1 MARLRQ
7 FGLLLWKNYVLQ
19 KRQVLVTLVELALP
33 ALFAAI
39 LIAIRQRVPE
49 SSHPNATIYS
59 PLSLSRLPDSLMWLH
74 HRQFPEFRDK
84 GWFLA
89 FTPANVTAVHD
100 IAERVHRAAS
110 GTLAALPFDSE
121 AELLAFIKADN
132 RSAENVLAA
141 MVFENRFARADDPL
155 PEKVTYSLR
164 FKYSPRNAPL
174 DEQSQLNPNR
184 DNDWITIF
192 LFPLFQ
198 LPGPRERHMKDGG
211 TPGYYREG
219 FLATQRFI
227 DEAITAAAAER
238 LGSAAP
244 RTAVEVQRFPYPPYR
259 DDIFILAIQTQLPLL
274 LMLSF
279 VYTALNIVR
288 TLVHEKES
296 KLKEYMKMMCLS
308 NWLHW
313 TAWFLKFFI
322 FFLISVFYMTVLFC
336 VKVGERGAVL
346 NFSDPTLVFVFILA
360 FSVSTISFCFMI
372 SVFFSQANVAAT
384 AGAFLYFFSYIP
396 YFFVLPWY
404 DQMSH
409 ALKMSSCLISN
420 VGMAMGA
427 QLISMW
433 EGKGVGIQWR
443 NLGES
448 VSVDDGFTMAHVLF
462 MLMLDAVLYGLVA
475 WYVEAV
481 FPGEYGVPQ
490 PWYFCVLP
498 SYWRGTQRTY
508 HVSAGDGE
516 GEGDGEGPASEF
528 IEREPLGLATGVK
541 IQGLRKV
548 FGKGR
553 HEKEAVKGLTLNMY
567 EGQITALLGH
577 NGAGKTTTLSILT
590 GLFPPSGGTA
600 LVNGYDIRYDMTLVR
615 KSLGLCP
622 QHDVLFPDLTVE
634 EHLSFFAKLKGC
646 PYERVPDEVSAMLT
660 ALQLEDKRQARASA
674 LSGGMKRKLS
684 IGIAFIGDPKVVLLD
699 EPTSGMDPCAR
710 RATWE
715 LLQRQR
721 AGRTV
726 LLSTHFMEEA
736 DVLGDRVAIVAH
748 GRLQCCGSSLFLKRK
763 YGAGYHMVV
772 VKQPEADVAWIS
784 KLVHSHVPEANLSSN
799 AGAELAYIMPA
810 DTSHRF
816 EGLFTELERRRDEL
830 GINSYGVSV
839 TTMEEV
845 FLRVG
850 KLADSAL
857 DAQARQLPHLH
868 YQHER
873 RMHDL
878 TAETDSISASMDDTS
893 TLVSEDLSSIKLNT
907 GMWLLLQQCRAMFLK
922 RAVYCWR
929 NWKVM
934 VAQFLVPL
942 IFTTV
947 ALVVA
952 RTLPGPRDSPSL
964 DLSLARYGA
973 HVSVPYALA
982 PGAGPEAASVAL
994 EYRRQIEEMR
1004 TATAV
1009 FVNDDAKYPGGDI
1022 LDYLVDNAKAE
1033 GGSFN
1038 THCVVGAA
1046 VAGGGGNG
1054 SGSVMVTALF
1064 NGQGFHTPATALLL
1078 VDNALLRHAV
1088 GANHSISVRNYPLP
1102 RNITE
1107 RAMDQFHEGQTGF
1120 AVAFNLMYGLA
1131 SLASTFALLL
1141 VTERATR
1148 AKHIQL
1154 VSGVRAV
1161 SYWVTA
1167 LLWDLFNYMIP
1178 CCCILLVFLGFE
1190 VKAYTAGAHLLL
1202 VLLILLLYGWA
1213 VIPLMYLLQNFFS
1226 SSATAYTRLSMFNVL
1241 SGTASFL
1248 SVNILR
1254 IPELGLLHLCHTLD
1268 KVFLMLPNYCLG
1280 QSLNY
1285 FYENYQFI
1293 QICNSSILAQILC
1306 RKNNITYQL
1315 DYLAWQPYGVGR
1327 YLTLMA
1333 VQGAA
1338 YLLLVFLLELNAFR
1352 SLARLCRNLCHRHP
1366 WWRARVAQVPVQET
1380 KEDED
1385 VARERLRVANVSA
1398 AVLSEQL
1405 VVKDLRKVYGVKNPL
1420 VAVDGISV
1428 GIPAG
1433 ECFGLLGFNGA
1444 GKTTTFKMLTGEETA
1459 TSGDAVI
1466 GGYSILT
1473 DIRKVQQRIG
1483 YCPQFDGLLEHMTG
1497 RETLWMYARLR
1508 GVPERL
1514 IPAMVDDALRALLVE
1529 AYADKLVRT
1538 YSGGTKR
1545 KLSTAVALMG
1555 SPPVVFLDEPSTG
1568 MDPVARR
1575 LLWDALSRVRE
1586 EGRALVITSHS
1597 MEECEALCTRIAI
1610 MVNGQFRCL
1619 GSQQH
1624 LKSRYGSGYTLLAR
1638 IRAEQ
1643 ADTQPFK
1650 HFVET
1655 TFPGSILKDQH
1666 QGLVHYHLTD
1676 MNMSWAQVFGML
1688 EKAKRDYCLDD
1699 YSISQISLEQ
1709 VFLGFARFQRHTE
1722 ERPE

>member
-141 MVFENRFARADDPL
+141 MVFENRFTRADDPL

-726 LLSTHFMEEA
+726 LLTTHFMEEA

-1473 DIRKVQQRIG
+1473 DIRKRWHQAQAEHG
-1483 YCPQFDGLLEHMTG
+1483 GGAHGL
-1497 RETLWMYARLR
+1497 
-1508 GVPERL
+1508 
-1514 IPAMVDDALRALLVE
+1514 
-1529 AYADKLVRT
+1529 
-1538 YSGGTKR
+1538 S
-1545 KLSTAVALMG
+1545 
-1555 SPPVVFLDEPSTG
+1555 
-1568 MDPVARR
+1568 ARR
-1575 LLWDALSRVRE
+1575 VS
-1586 EGRALVITSHS
+1586 GRALHGHGPRG
-1597 MEECEALCTRIAI
+1597 EAAA
-1610 MVNGQFRCL
+1610 VG
-1619 GSQQH
+1619 
-1624 LKSRYGSGYTLLAR
+1624 
-1638 IRAEQ
+1638 RAEPRARGGQ
-1643 ADTQPFK
+1643 GAR
-1650 HFVET
+1650 HH
-1655 TFPGSILKDQH
+1655 LAQH
-1666 QGLVHYHLTD
+1666 GGV
-1676 MNMSWAQVFGML
+1676 
-1688 EKAKRDYCLDD
+1688 
-1699 YSISQISLEQ
+1699 
-1709 VFLGFARFQRHTE
+1709 
-1722 ERPE
+1722 